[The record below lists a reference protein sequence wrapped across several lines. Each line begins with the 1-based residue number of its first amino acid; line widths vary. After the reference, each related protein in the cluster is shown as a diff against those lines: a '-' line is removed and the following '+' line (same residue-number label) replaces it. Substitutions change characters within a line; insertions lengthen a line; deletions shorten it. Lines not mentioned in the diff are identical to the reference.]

1 MKKGTNVLINIVLFV
16 VVVFLAIKV
25 IQSIQA
31 PIKFGNEQKTRETQ
45 VIQRL
50 KDIRDLEVQY
60 KQANN
65 CYTGSFDTLI
75 RFCQT
80 AEIPIVNIIPDPEDT
95 TFTKTIND
103 TLGFVKVIDSLFG
116 KRAGFNIADLR
127 NVPFSNPTQEFE
139 LEAGTIVR
147 SGINVP
153 VFQAQ
158 TPFEIYLKG
167 LDNQRIL
174 NAKAEKEAINRYAG
188 MKVGSME
195 EASTEGN
202 WDQL

>member
-1 MKKGTNVLINIVLFV
+1 MKKGTNVLINIILFA

-31 PIKFGNEQKTRETQ
+31 PIKFGNEQKARETQ

>member
-1 MKKGTNVLINIVLFV
+1 MKKGTNVLINIVLFA

-31 PIKFGNEQKTRETQ
+31 PIKFGKAQKAREEQ

-50 KDIRDLEVQY
+50 KDIRDIEVQY

-75 RFCQT
+75 SFCQT

-116 KRAGFNIADLR
+116 KRDGFNIAELR
-127 NVPFSNPTQEFE
+127 NVPFSEPTQEFE
-139 LEAGTIVR
+139 LEAATIQR

-158 TPFEIYLKG
+158 TPYEIYLKG
-167 LDNQRIL
+167 LDHQRVL

-188 MKVGSME
+188 MKVGSLE

>member
-1 MKKGTNVLINIVLFV
+1 MKKETNVLINIVLFA

-25 IQSIQA
+25 VQSIQA
-31 PIKFGNEQKTRETQ
+31 PIKFGKAQKAREEQ

-50 KDIRDLEVQY
+50 KDIRDIEIQY

-75 RFCQT
+75 SFCQT

-116 KRAGFNIADLR
+116 KRDGFNIADLR
-127 NVPFSNPTQEFE
+127 TVPFSDPTQEFE
-139 LEAGTIVR
+139 LEATTIQR

-158 TPFEIYLKG
+158 TPYEVYLKG
-167 LDNQRIL
+167 LDPQRVL

-188 MKVGSME
+188 MKVGSLE

>member
-31 PIKFGNEQKTRETQ
+31 PIKFGNEQKARETQ

-103 TLGFVKVIDSLFG
+103 TLGFVKVVDSLFG

>member
-1 MKKGTNVLINIVLFV
+1 MKKGTNVLINIVLFA

-31 PIKFGNEQKTRETQ
+31 PIKFGKAQKAREEQ

-50 KDIRDLEVQY
+50 KDIRDLEIQY

-75 RFCQT
+75 SFCQT
-80 AEIPIVNIIPDPEDT
+80 AEIPIVNIIPDPTDT

-116 KRAGFNIADLR
+116 KRDGFNITELR
-127 NVPFSNPTQEFE
+127 NVPFSSPTQLFE

-158 TPFEIYLKG
+158 TPYEVYLKG
-167 LDNQRIL
+167 LDEQRVL

-188 MKVGSME
+188 LKVGSLE

>member
-31 PIKFGNEQKTRETQ
+31 PIKFGNEQKARETQ

-116 KRAGFNIADLR
+116 KRTGFNIADLR

>member
-1 MKKGTNVLINIVLFV
+1 MKKGINILVNIVLLA

-25 IQSIQA
+25 VQSIQA
-31 PIKFGNEQKTRETQ
+31 PIKFNKEQQAREVQ
-45 VIQRL
+45 VIQYL
-50 KDIRDLEVQY
+50 KDIRDAEIQY

-65 CYTGSFDTLI
+65 CYTANFDTLI

-80 AEIPIVNIIPDPEDT
+80 AEIPIVNIIPDPNDT

-103 TLGFVKVIDSLFG
+103 TLGYVRVMDSIFG
-116 KRAGFNIADLR
+116 KREGFNINDLR
-127 NVPFSNPTQEFE
+127 YVPFSEPTQQFE
-139 LEAGTIVR
+139 LEAGTIKR

-158 TPFEIYLKG
+158 TPYEVYLKG
-167 LDNQRIL
+167 LDEQRIL
-174 NAKAEKEAINRYAG
+174 NAKAEKESINRYAG
-188 MKVGSME
+188 LKVGSME

>member
-31 PIKFGNEQKTRETQ
+31 PIKFGKEQKAREEQ
-45 VIQRL
+45 VVQRL
-50 KDIRDLEVQY
+50 KDIRDIEVQY

-116 KRAGFNIADLR
+116 KRDGFNIAELR
-127 NVPFSNPTQEFE
+127 NVPFSNPASEFE
-139 LEAGTIVR
+139 LEASTIVR

-158 TPFEIYLKG
+158 TPYEVYLKG
-167 LDNQRIL
+167 LDPQRVL

-188 MKVGSME
+188 MKVGSLE

>member
-31 PIKFGNEQKTRETQ
+31 PIKFGNEQKARETQ

>member
-1 MKKGTNVLINIVLFV
+1 MKKGTNVLINIVLFA

-31 PIKFGNEQKTRETQ
+31 PIKFGNEQKAREEK

-50 KDIRDLEVQY
+50 KDIRDIEVQY

-75 RFCQT
+75 SFCQT
-80 AEIPIVNIIPDPEDT
+80 AEIPIVNIIPDPTDT

-116 KRAGFNIADLR
+116 KREGFNIAELR
-127 NVPFSNPTQEFE
+127 NVPFSEPAQEFE

-158 TPFEIYLKG
+158 TPYEVYLKG
-167 LDNQRIL
+167 LDQQRVL

>member
-1 MKKGTNVLINIVLFV
+1 MKKGTNVLINIILFA

-31 PIKFGNEQKTRETQ
+31 PIKFGNEQKARETQ

-116 KRAGFNIADLR
+116 KRTGFNIADLR

-158 TPFEIYLKG
+158 TPYEVYLKG
-167 LDNQRIL
+167 LDNQRVL

>member
-31 PIKFGNEQKTRETQ
+31 PIKFGNEQKARETQ

-75 RFCQT
+75 NFCQT
-80 AEIPIVNIIPDPEDT
+80 PLAAPARRLTSPRHHH
-95 TFTKTIND
+95 
-103 TLGFVKVIDSLFG
+103 S
-116 KRAGFNIADLR
+116 
-127 NVPFSNPTQEFE
+127 
-139 LEAGTIVR
+139 
-147 SGINVP
+147 
-153 VFQAQ
+153 
-158 TPFEIYLKG
+158 
-167 LDNQRIL
+167 
-174 NAKAEKEAINRYAG
+174 
-188 MKVGSME
+188 
-195 EASTEGN
+195 
-202 WDQL
+202 